1 MKFRHYGNAN
11 YEETRV
17 APISNRPCFTKPYG
31 GLWASPIKMDG
42 SAWKEWCEQE
52 DFHLHDLNVYFDF
65 VLHDDAR
72 VLQIHTIDQLTEIA
86 KNYSVTTSTIKPDIF
101 PFDIFPFDSCTLDFE
116 AIAKEYDAIDFRISN
131 DQRLYWAL
139 YGWDCDSIL
148 VLSPKAIKLV

>member
-1 MKFRHYGNAN
+1 MKFRHYGTDN

-17 APISNRPCFTKPYG
+17 KPISNIPCFTKPSG

-42 SAWKEWCEQE
+42 TAWEEWCEQE
-52 DFHLHDLNVYFDF
+52 DFYTHKLNTYFDF

-72 VLQIHTIDQLTEIA
+72 VLQIHTIEQLTEIE
-86 KNYSVTTSTIKPDIF
+86 KNYSVITSTIKPDIF
-101 PFDIFPFDSCTLDFE
+101 PFDSYTLDFE
-116 AIAKEYDAIDFRISN
+116 AIAKEYDAIDFRLSN

-148 VLSPKAIKLV
+148 VLNPKAIKLV